1 MLIPGR
7 PTLRVEWLVSLVA
20 LYCIAVGNGPW
31 WAAVTAQRDPGDA
44 ATWLFIACC
53 FIALSALTFVL
64 LVLPSTRWTVK
75 PWLTLI
81 VIATS
86 FAVFY
91 MRTYNVLLDPSM
103 LRNVLRTDL
112 RESRELISWSLAW
125 QVTLWALAP
134 VVLIWW
140 VRIARPPLLRSA
152 LLRIGAIA
160 AALVIA
166 LGALL
171 PISRDLTSLI
181 RNQREVRYL
190 ITPGNFI
197 ISLIRTAAADVRTA
211 GAPHRVIGADAHRA
225 AAAASPMGAPARKPR
240 VFVFV
245 LGETA
250 RAANFSLYGYPRN
263 TNPELAKLDI
273 LAFRDVTACGTS
285 TEVSVPCMFSPW
297 GRADYDEDQIRQ
309 SEGLL
314 NVLAHAGVDV
324 SWLDNQSGC
333 KGVCEGVGI
342 RSRKLDAQFAP
353 DLCRGEDCFDEIL
366 VRGLEAELDAVKTD
380 TFIVLH
386 MLGNHGPAYFKR
398 YPEAFRRFTPD
409 CQSAELR
416 RCSREEVVNA
426 FDNALLYTDHVLAE
440 VTRLLGRRASDFDT
454 AMLYVSDHGESLGE
468 NGFYL
473 HGLPYA
479 IAPDFQT
486 RVPMI
491 WWQSDG
497 FGSATRI
504 DAPCLRSRA
513 GDALSHDN
521 LFHSMLGLFDVETKV
536 YRRERD
542 LFAPCRPQ

>member
-1 MLIPGR
+1 MLIPAR
-7 PTLRVEWLVSLVA
+7 PTLRVEWLAGLVA
-20 LYCIAVGNGPW
+20 LYCIALANGPW
-31 WAAVTAQRDPGDA
+31 WAAVTAQRDPADA
-44 ATWLFIACC
+44 STWLFVVCC
-53 FIALSALTFVL
+53 FVALTALSFVL
-64 LVLPSTRWTVK
+64 LVMPSTRWTVK
-75 PWLTLI
+75 PWLTL
-81 VIATS
+81 VVVATS

-125 QVTLWALAP
+125 QVTLWAAVP
-134 VVLIWW
+134 VATIWW
-140 VRIARPPLLRSA
+140 VRIARPPLLRSV
-152 LLRIGAIA
+152 LLRIGAICM
-160 AALVIA
+160 ALVIA

-171 PISRDLTSLI
+171 LISRDFTSLI

-197 ISLIRTAAADVRTA
+197 VSLVRTAATDMRTA
-211 GAPHRVIGADAHRA
+211 GVPQRVIGADAHRDA
-225 AAAASPMGAPARKPR
+225 PTTAPMGAPARKPR

-250 RAANFSLYGYPRN
+250 RAANFSLYGYARN
-263 TNPELAKLDI
+263 TNPELANLDI
-273 LAFRDVTACGTS
+273 VAFRSVTACGTS

-297 GRADYDEDQIRQ
+297 GRTDYDEDLIRQ

-333 KGVCEGVGI
+333 KGVCDGAGI
-342 RSRKLDAQFAP
+342 RSRKLDAEFAP

-366 VRGLEAELDAVKTD
+366 VRGLEADLDTVEAD

-386 MLGNHGPAYFKR
+386 MLGNHGPAYFRR
-398 YPEAFRRFTPD
+398 YPAAFRRFTPD

-416 RCSREEVVNA
+416 RCSRDEVVNA

-440 VTRLLGRRASDFDT
+440 VMRLLARRADRLDT

-473 HGLPYA
+473 HGIPYA

-491 WWQSDG
+491 WWQSAG
-497 FGSATRI
+497 FGTATRI
-504 DAPCLRSRA
+504 HAPCLRARTA
-513 GDALSHDN
+513 DALSHDN
-521 LFHSMLGLFDVETKV
+521 LFHSMLGLFDVQTTA

-542 LFAPCRPQ
+542 LFAPCRGK

>member
-7 PTLRVEWLVSLVA
+7 PTLRVEWLAGLVA
-20 LYCIAVGNGPW
+20 MYCIALGNGSW
-31 WAAVTAQRDPGDA
+31 WAAVTAERNPGDA
-44 ATWLFIACC
+44 STWLFVACC
-53 FIALSALTFVL
+53 FVALTALTFVL
-64 LVLPSTRWTVK
+64 LVLPATRWSVK

-112 RESRELISWSLAW
+112 RESRELLSWSLAW
-125 QVTLWALAP
+125 QVTLWSLLP
-134 VVLIWW
+134 VALIWW
-140 VRIARPPLLRSA
+140 VRIARPPVLRSA
-152 LLRIGAIA
+152 LWRIGAIV
-160 AALVIA
+160 AALVLA
-166 LGALL
+166 LAALL

-197 ISLIRTAAADVRTA
+197 ISLIRTAAADARTA
-211 GAPHRVIGADAHRA
+211 GAPRQVIGADAHRDAPPA
-225 AAAASPMGAPARKPR
+225 APMGAAGRKPR

-250 RAANFSLYGYPRN
+250 RAANFSLYGYARN
-263 TNPELAKLDI
+263 TNPELSTLDI
-273 LAFRDVTACGTS
+273 VAFRDVTACGTS

-297 GRADYDEDQIRQ
+297 GRADYDEDRIRQ

-324 SWLDNQSGC
+324 SWIDNQSGC
-333 KGVCEGVGI
+333 KGVCEGAGI
-342 RSRKLDAQFAP
+342 RSRKLDAQFAS

-366 VRGLEAELDAVKTD
+366 VRGLEADLDAVKAD

-386 MLGNHGPAYFKR
+386 MLGNHGPAYFRR
-398 YPEAFRRFTPD
+398 YPDAFRRFTPD

-440 VTRLLGRRASDFDT
+440 VTRLLARRSDRLDT

-473 HGLPYA
+473 HGIPYA

-491 WWQSDG
+491 WWQSAG
-497 FGSATRI
+497 FGAASRI
-504 DAPCLRSRA
+504 DAPCLRARA
-513 GDALSHDN
+513 GEALSHDN
-521 LFHSMLGLFDVETKV
+521 LFHSMLGLFDVETQV
-536 YRRERD
+536 YRRQRD
-542 LFAPCRPQ
+542 LFAPCRR